1 MAGTRVQVGL
11 TIMLSGKS
19 PILAETTY
27 LTVIPGPLVFVLD
40 QQTNWS
46 TKRDSVLDTRLELNK
61 ILLITRSGKVTLTRA
76 ATTQLSLNILRFEGQ
91 TLMKEKMIKTE
102 KREIYC
108 KKQLTGGQ
116 PSMIAPTEAQ

>member
-1 MAGTRVQVGL
+1 M
-11 TIMLSGKS
+11 
-19 PILAETTY
+19 AETTY

-61 ILLITRSGKVTLTRA
+61 ILLITRGGKVALTRA

-91 TLMKEKMIKTE
+91 TLMREKMIKTE

-108 KKQLTGGQ
+108 KKELTGGQ

>member
-1 MAGTRVQVGL
+1 
-11 TIMLSGKS
+11 MLSGKS

-46 TKRDSVLDTRLELNK
+46 PKRDSVLDTRLELNK
-61 ILLITRSGKVTLTRA
+61 ILLITRGGKVALTRA

-108 KKQLTGGQ
+108 KKELTGGQ